1 MIAILPEE
9 GQNLENFASDQFK
22 RIRCLAN
29 MVEKHTLYNIVI

>member
-9 GQNLENFASDQFK
+9 GQNFASDQFK